1 MERYNNWTSRLLLEM
16 AECFTLK
23 VSKYLWILIEA
34 LMFTLAC
41 YSISRLFIKK
51 EDRAQNNT
59 MLVFMMLLYPLNAMN
74 GSGWATTTTVYMWP
88 LATGLFAIIPIR
100 KIWDGEK
107 IKAWQYPLYS
117 LSLIYSGNQEQ
128 TAAILFGVYI
138 VFSILMILKNKKIH
152 PYMIIQNILIIAS
165 LIFFAWGEI
174 RYIFIMLLLAIMDYI
189 CGKKINQ
196 YFENKNKK
204 KIYLFI
210 DIGVNLLI
218 LFFFKYADFIIS
230 NINNITNLNIPLLNI
245 PLPIGVSFNTFQ
257 SLSYIIDVYRG
268 TVKCE
273 KSFYNYLAYTTL
285 FPQIIAGPIV
295 RYETVDE
302 ELENKNISID
312 NFTTGMKR
320 FIIGLGKKVLIA
332 NNIGELW
339 HIIEIGEY
347 TNLTFVLSWFGI
359 IAFALQIYFDFS
371 GYSDMAIGL
380 AKIFGMEFDENF
392 NFPYISKSIT
402 EFWRRW
408 HITLSSWFKD
418 YIYIPLG
425 GNKKGLLKQIRNIL
439 IVWFLT
445 GAWHGAS
452 WNFIL
457 WGLYFGVILILE
469 KIFILKILEKA
480 GKFISHIYAIILI
493 LIGWV
498 IFAFEDLKQIA
509 IYFKSMFNINNFI
522 NNETFYLRK
531 RIILIKRHINF
542 LELQYI

>member
-1 MERYNNWTSRLLLEM
+1 M
-16 AECFTLK
+16 
-23 VSKYLWILIEA
+23 
-34 LMFTLAC
+34 
-41 YSISRLFIKK
+41 
-51 EDRAQNNT
+51 
-59 MLVFMMLLYPLNAMN
+59 VF
-74 GSGWATTTTVYMWP
+74 S
-88 LATGLFAIIPIR
+88 
-100 KIWDGEK
+100 
-107 IKAWQYPLYS
+107 S
-117 LSLIYSGNQEQ
+117 
-128 TAAILFGVYI
+128 I
-138 VFSILMILKNKKIH
+138 VFLYIFLPIMLIIYFIVPNKFKNAV
-152 PYMIIQNILIIAS
+152 MIIAS

-174 RYIFIMLLLAIMDYI
+174 RYIFIMLVLAIMDYI
-189 CGKKINQ
+189 CGKKIDK
-196 YFENKNKK
+196 YKEDLNKK
-204 KIYLFI
+204 KVFLFI
-210 DIGVNLLI
+210 DISINILI
-218 LFFFKYADFIIS
+218 LFFFKYADFIIT
-230 NINNITNLNIPLLNI
+230 NINNVTNLGIPLLNI

-295 RYETVDE
+295 RYETVDD

-312 NFTTGMKR
+312 NFTVGIKR

-332 NNIGELW
+332 NNIGVLW
-339 HIIEIGEY
+339 NIIENGEIG
-347 TNLTFVLSWFGI
+347 NLTFILSWFGI

-380 AKIFGMEFDENF
+380 AKIFGMNFDENF

-408 HITLSSWFKD
+408 HITLFSWFRD

-425 GNKKGLLKQIRNIL
+425 GNRKGFAKQIRNIM

-457 WGLYFGVILILE
+457 WGIYFGIILILE
-469 KIFILKILEKA
+469 KMFILKILDKT
-480 GKFISHIYAIILI
+480 GKVISHIYAIILI

-498 IFAFEDLKQIA
+498 IFAFEDLGKICNYLKA
-509 IYFKSMFNINNFI
+509 MFNFNNFI
-522 NNETFYLRK
+522 NTETLYYLRNYG
-531 RIILIKRHINF
+531 IITIIGIICSTLIVKNVLEKLNKSEKKIGIVLEIVIYMSILF
-542 LELQYI
+542 LCTANLVSDSFNPFLYFRF

>member
-1 MERYNNWTSRLLLEM
+1 MVFS
-16 AECFTLK
+16 
-23 VSKYLWILIEA
+23 
-34 LMFTLAC
+34 
-41 YSISRLFIKK
+41 SI
-51 EDRAQNNT
+51 
-59 MLVFMMLLYPLNAMN
+59 VFLYIFLPIMLLIYFIVPNKFKNAVM
-74 GSGWATTTTVYMWP
+74 
-88 LATGLFAIIPIR
+88 
-100 KIWDGEK
+100 
-107 IKAWQYPLYS
+107 
-117 LSLIYSGNQEQ
+117 
-128 TAAILFGVYI
+128 I
-138 VFSILMILKNKKIH
+138 V
-152 PYMIIQNILIIAS
+152 AS

-480 GKFISHIYAIILI
+480 GMFISHIYAIILI

-522 NNETFYLRK
+522 NNETLYYLRNYGAIT
-531 RIILIKRHINF
+531 IIGIICSTVIVKKL
-542 LELQYI
+542 LEKADNSNKKTK

>member
-1 MERYNNWTSRLLLEM
+1 
-16 AECFTLK
+16 
-23 VSKYLWILIEA
+23 
-34 LMFTLAC
+34 
-41 YSISRLFIKK
+41 
-51 EDRAQNNT
+51 
-59 MLVFMMLLYPLNAMN
+59 
-74 GSGWATTTTVYMWP
+74 
-88 LATGLFAIIPIR
+88 
-100 KIWDGEK
+100 
-107 IKAWQYPLYS
+107 
-117 LSLIYSGNQEQ
+117 
-128 TAAILFGVYI
+128 
-138 VFSILMILKNKKIH
+138 
-152 PYMIIQNILIIAS
+152 
-165 LIFFAWGEI
+165 
-174 RYIFIMLLLAIMDYI
+174 MDYI
-189 CGKKINQ
+189 CGQKINK

-204 KIYLFI
+204 KIFLFI

-218 LFFFKYADFIIS
+218 LFFFKYADFIIT
-230 NINNITNLNIPLLNI
+230 NINHITNLDIPLLNI

-302 ELENKNISID
+302 ELEEKNISID
-312 NFTTGMKR
+312 NFTIGIKR

-332 NNIGELW
+332 NNIGALW
-339 HIIEIGEY
+339 NIIEMGDY
-347 TNLTFVLSWFGI
+347 SNLTFVLSWFGI

-380 AKIFGMEFDENF
+380 AKIFGMDFDENF

-408 HITLSSWFKD
+408 HMTLSSWFKD
-418 YIYIPLG
+418 YVYIPLG
-425 GNKKGLLKQIRNIL
+425 GNRKGFIKQIRNIL

-469 KIFILKILEKA
+469 KLFILKVLEKT
-480 GKFISHIYAIILI
+480 GKIFSHIYAIILI

-498 IFAFEDLKQIA
+498 IFAFEDLSKIGT
-509 IYFKSMFNINNFI
+509 YFNAMFNINNFA
-522 NNETFYLRK
+522 NNETLYYVRNYGLITIIGILCSTLIIKNFIEKLNKSDKKRYKILETIFYMT
-531 RIILIKRHINF
+531 IFILCTANLVSDSFNPF
-542 LELQYI
+542 LYFRF

>member
-1 MERYNNWTSRLLLEM
+1 M
-16 AECFTLK
+16 
-23 VSKYLWILIEA
+23 
-34 LMFTLAC
+34 
-41 YSISRLFIKK
+41 
-51 EDRAQNNT
+51 
-59 MLVFMMLLYPLNAMN
+59 VF
-74 GSGWATTTTVYMWP
+74 S
-88 LATGLFAIIPIR
+88 
-100 KIWDGEK
+100 
-107 IKAWQYPLYS
+107 S
-117 LSLIYSGNQEQ
+117 
-128 TAAILFGVYI
+128 I
-138 VFSILMILKNKKIH
+138 VFLYIFLPIMIFIYFIVPNKFKNAV
-152 PYMIIQNILIIAS
+152 MIIAS

-174 RYIFIMLLLAIMDYI
+174 RYIFIMLLLAIMDFT

-196 YFENKNKK
+196 YWKDKK
-204 KIYLFI
+204 KKKLYLFI
-210 DIGVNLLI
+210 DISVNLLI
-218 LFFFKYADFIIS
+218 LFFFKYVDFIIT

-302 ELENKNISID
+302 ELEHKNISID
-312 NFTTGMKR
+312 NFTEGIKR

-332 NNIGELW
+332 NNIGALW
-339 HIIEIGEY
+339 NLIEIGDYES
-347 TNLTFVLSWFGI
+347 LTFVLAWFGI

-371 GYSDMAIGL
+371 GYSDMAIGV
-380 AKIFGMEFDENF
+380 AKIFGMDFDENF
-392 NFPYISKSIT
+392 NLPYISKSIT

-408 HITLSSWFKD
+408 HITLSSWFRD

-425 GNKKGLLKQIRNIL
+425 GNREGIIKQIRNIL

-469 KIFILKILEKA
+469 KVFILKILNKA
-480 GKFISHIYAIILI
+480 GKIFSHIYAIFLI

-498 IFAFEDLKQIA
+498 IFAFEDLSKIGMYLQA
-509 IYFKSMFNINNFI
+509 MFNINNFI
-522 NNETFYLRK
+522 NNETLYYLK
-531 RIILIKRHINF
+531 NYGVITVIGIICSTMIVKKLIYKLNQTNQKKGKILEIVLYMAILVLCTANLVSDSFNPF
-542 LELQYI
+542 LYFRF